1 MNTREASGDIV
12 LPTRG
17 GKGVRV
23 AVLDS
28 GINGQHSHV
37 GRVAGGVHVRRRE
50 DGGLDIEKD
59 YRDLL
64 GHGTAVAGVIRAKAP
79 DVELYAVRVFDREL
93 RTHAEVVATAIRW
106 SVEQG
111 MDIVNISLGT
121 EREESREVLQE
132 ACDEASRSGVILI
145 AAAEDREQN
154 WFPASF
160 ANVIAVAAD
169 QRCAWDEHFYFPDQ
183 AVAFRAH
190 PSPRPLPGRPQQFN
204 LRGHS
209 FAAAHIT
216 ARVATILESNKLD
229 ENPQVRL
236 QEVVKVLIA
245 QSTPVTQMADH
256 LSA

>member
-1 MNTREASGDIV
+1 MNALEASGDV
-12 LPTRG
+12 ALPTEG
-17 GKGVRV
+17 GKGVHV

-37 GRVAGGVHVRRRE
+37 GRVAGGVRVRQRE
-50 DGGLDIEKD
+50 DGGLDFDVD

-93 RTHAEVVATAIRW
+93 RTHAEVVAAAIRW

-145 AAAEDREQN
+145 AAADDREEN

-160 ANVIAVAAD
+160 ANVIAVAAGE
-169 QRCAWDEHFYFPDQ
+169 RCAWDRHFHCPGE

-216 ARVATILESNKLD
+216 ARVARILEGNKLD
-229 ENPQVRL
+229 ESPHARL
-236 QEVVKVLIA
+236 QKVVKLLIA
-245 QSTPVTQMADH
+245 QATPVTQMADH